1 MYNLIVADPPWA
13 FSDKLSMSKV
23 KRGAEA
29 QYKGTLSLQDIK
41 DLPVKY
47 IAAENAVLALWV
59 PSSMLKDGLE
69 TMEAWGFNFKQT
81 HIWVKTKKE
90 PLKGLLKI
98 IGKKWLGL
106 LNKKDLTEVLE
117 DFDISEILAFGLGR
131 LFRQTHEICLIGTRG
146 NVYDKLENK
155 SQRSVHFGPVTKHS
169 EKPEDLQDMLDK
181 MFPSFEKKIEL
192 FARRD
197 RIGYDC
203 FGNECKSTYG
213 QDIRYCLWNMIM
225 ENKDI
230 LMNYQEKGLYSHY
243 TNKMIPVKKDNFI
256 TFTESEDYVKEQIEK
271 YKPSENIN
279 T

>member
-29 QYKGTLSLQDIK
+29 QYQGTLSIKDNK
-41 DLPVKY
+41 DLPVKH
-47 IAAENAVLALWV
+47 IAANNSVLALWV

-69 TMEAWGFNFKQT
+69 IMEAWGFNFKQT

-90 PLKGLLKI
+90 PLKGLLKNI
-98 IGKKWLGL
+98 KISIPFGKSALGL
-106 LNKKDLTEVLE
+106 VTPKLITEALE
-117 DFDISEILAFGLGR
+117 DFDLSEVLAFGLGR

-203 FGNECKSTYG
+203 FGNECKSTFG
-213 QDIRYCLWNMIM
+213 QDIRYSLWKMILENEDM
-225 ENKDI
+225 FESFDNQSTNPKGFPINKD
-230 LMNYQEKGLYSHY
+230 
-243 TNKMIPVKKDNFI
+243 F
-256 TFTESEDYVKEQIEK
+256 FTEAYIKEQIEK
-271 YKPSENIN
+271 FKPIENIN

>member
-1 MYNLIVADPPWA
+1 MAYNLIVADPPWA

-23 KRGAEA
+23 KRGADA
-29 QYKGTLSLQDIK
+29 QYKGTLSIKDIK
-41 DLPVKY
+41 ELPVRH

-59 PSSMLKDGLE
+59 PSSMLADGLE
-69 TMEAWGFNFKQT
+69 TMKAWGFEFKQT

-98 IGKKWLGL
+98 FYKLIWGKAISIV
-106 LNKKDLTEVLE
+106 NKKDIAKIID
-117 DFDISEILAFGLGR
+117 DFDIGSEILAFGLGR

-146 NVYDKLENK
+146 NVYNKLENK

-181 MFPSFEKKIEL
+181 MFPSYEKKIEL

-197 RIGYDC
+197 RLGYDC

-213 QDIRYCLWNMIM
+213 QDIRYCLWKIIL
-225 ENKDI
+225 ENADPLI
-230 LMNYQEKGLYSHY
+230 VDAE
-243 TNKMIPVKKDNFI
+243 
-256 TFTESEDYVKEQIEK
+256 TFAVAEAYIKEQIEK
-271 YKPSENIN
+271 YKPDANPI